1 MSHSSR
7 LTADE
12 RRHAIVAV
20 ATKVFAEK
28 GFHGTTTR
36 ELAKA
41 ARVSEALL
49 YKHFPS
55 KESLFTAMLE
65 TGAKGALSAVFKR
78 IMTLEPSTSTLV
90 IMVHFM
96 ISYYALG
103 DAANSPTSAINILQ
117 VRSLLADGE
126 FVRLRHKRF
135 ARAWIGKFDE
145 CLTRAI
151 KAGDVRESPVRRD
164 LRVWFIQHIAFSLM
178 LNLHPKTPA
187 IDYDADRE
195 SLIEQATWF
204 ALLGVG
210 FREQAIRRYFDPK
223 ALARL
228 TSSLDQAD
236 ERA

>member
-1 MSHSSR
+1 MNSSR

-12 RRHAIVAV
+12 RRNAIVES
-20 ATKVFAEK
+20 ATKVFAEN

-41 ARVSEALL
+41 AGVSEALL

-55 KESLFTAMLE
+55 KESLYTAMLAQ
-65 TGAKGALSAVFKR
+65 GANGALSAVFKR
-78 IMTLEPSTSTLV
+78 IMALEPSTATLTT
-90 IMVHFM
+90 MVHFM
-96 ISYYALG
+96 ISYYAIG
-103 DAANSPTSAINILQ
+103 DATDCSTSAMNILQ

-145 CLTRAI
+145 CLKLATDSGHV
-151 KAGDVRESPVRRD
+151 KETPVRRD
-164 LRVWFIQHIAFSLM
+164 LRVWFVQHIAFSLM

-195 SLIEQATWF
+195 TLIEQATWF
-204 ALLGVG
+204 ALLGIG
-210 FREQAIRRYFDPK
+210 FSDEAIGRYFDPK
-223 ALARL
+223 ALALL
-228 TSSLDQAD
+228 TP
-236 ERA
+236 

>member
-1 MSHSSR
+1 MTNSLR
-7 LTADE
+7 LSADA
-12 RRHAIVAV
+12 RRNAIVEA
-20 ATKVFAEK
+20 ATKVFAEN

-41 ARVSEALL
+41 AGVSEALL

-55 KESLFTAMLE
+55 KESLFTAMLA
-65 TGAKGALSAVFKR
+65 TGANGALSVAFKR

-103 DAANSPTSAINILQ
+103 DAADSPTSAMNILQ

-135 ARAWIGKFDE
+135 APAWIEKFDE
-145 CLTRAI
+145 CLKRATD
-151 KAGDVRESPVRRD
+151 AGDVKESPVRRD
-164 LRVWFIQHIAFSLM
+164 LRVWFVQHLAFSLM

-195 SLIEQATWF
+195 TLVRQATWF
-204 ALLGVG
+204 ALLGIG
-210 FREQAIRRYFDPK
+210 FREEAIRRNFNPEV
-223 ALARL
+223 LARL
-228 TSSLDQAD
+228 T
-236 ERA
+236 R

>member
-1 MSHSSR
+1 MTTSLR
-7 LTADE
+7 LSADE
-12 RRHAIVAV
+12 RRNAIVAA
-20 ATKVFAEK
+20 ATKVFAEH

-36 ELAKA
+36 ELANA
-41 ARVSEALL
+41 AGVSEALL

-55 KESLFTAMLE
+55 KESLFTAILAA
-65 TGAKGALSAVFKR
+65 GANGALSAVFKR

-96 ISYYALG
+96 ISYYAFA
-103 DAANSPTSAINILQ
+103 DAADSASSAMNILQ

-135 ARAWIGKFDE
+135 ARAWIAKFDE
-145 CLTRAI
+145 CLDRARD
-151 KAGDVRESPVRRD
+151 AGDVKEVPVRRD
-164 LRVWFIQHIAFSLM
+164 LRVWFVQHLAFSLM

-187 IDYDADRE
+187 IDYDADRQT
-195 SLIEQATWF
+195 LIEQATWF

-210 FREQAIRRYFDPK
+210 FHEEAIRRYFTPE

-228 TSSLDQAD
+228 AQ
-236 ERA
+236 

>member
-1 MSHSSR
+1 MNNSAR

-12 RRHAIVAV
+12 RRHAIVEA
-20 ATKVFAEK
+20 ATKVFAEN

-36 ELAKA
+36 ELARA
-41 ARVSEALL
+41 AGVSEALL

-55 KESLFTAMLE
+55 KESLFTAILA
-65 TGAKGALSAVFKR
+65 TGATGALSTVFKR
-78 IMTLEPSTSTLV
+78 IMALEPSTSTLV

-96 ISYYALG
+96 ISYYAIG
-103 DAANSPTSAINILQ
+103 DAADSPTSAMNILQ

-135 ARAWIGKFDE
+135 ARTWIAKFNE
-145 CLTRAI
+145 CLKHATA
-151 KAGDVRESPVRRD
+151 AGEVNEIPLRRD
-164 LRVWFIQHIAFSLM
+164 LRVWFVQHLAFSLM

-187 IDYDADRE
+187 IDYDADRDT
-195 SLIEQATWF
+195 LIEQATWF

-210 FREQAIRRYFDPK
+210 FREETIRRYFDPK

-228 TSSLDQAD
+228 TQ
-236 ERA
+236 

>member
-1 MSHSSR
+1 MNNSSR

-12 RRHAIVAV
+12 RRNAIVAA

-55 KESLFTAMLE
+55 KESLYSAMLAS
-65 TGAKGALSAVFKR
+65 GANGALSMAFKR
-78 IMTLEPSTSTLV
+78 IIALEPSTATLI

-96 ISYYALG
+96 ISYYVVR
-103 DAANSPTSAINILQ
+103 DAGASSTSALNILQ

-126 FVRLRHKRF
+126 FVRIRHKRF
-135 ARAWIGKFDE
+135 APAWIAKFDE
-145 CLTRAI
+145 CLKHAAE
-151 KAGDVRESPVRRD
+151 AGDLREAPMRRD
-164 LRVWFIQHIAFSLM
+164 LRVWFVQHIAFSLM
-178 LNLHPKTPA
+178 LNLHPKVPA

-195 SLIEQATWF
+195 TLIEQATWF

-210 FREQAIRRYFDPK
+210 LEERAIRRYFDPK
-223 ALARL
+223 ALALL
-228 TSSLDQAD
+228 TS
-236 ERA
+236 

>member
-1 MSHSSR
+1 MSNSSR

-12 RRHAIVAV
+12 RRSTIVDA
-20 ATKVFAEK
+20 ATKVFAEN

-41 ARVSEALL
+41 AGVSEALL

-55 KESLFTAMLE
+55 KESLYSAMLE
-65 TGAKGALSAVFKR
+65 AGANGALSAAFKR
-78 IMTLEPSTSTLV
+78 IMALEVSTVTLV
-90 IMVHFM
+90 TMVHFM
-96 ISYYALG
+96 ISYYALS
-103 DAANSPTSAINILQ
+103 DATQSPTSAMNILQ
-117 VRSLLADGE
+117 VRSLLEDGE

-145 CLTRAI
+145 CLKHATD
-151 KAGDVRESPVRRD
+151 AGDIEEVPVRRD
-164 LRVWFIQHIAFSLM
+164 LRVWFVQHIAFSLM

-195 SLIEQATWF
+195 TLIQQATWF
-204 ALLGVG
+204 ALRGVG
-210 FREQAIRRYFDPK
+210 FGEEAIRRYFDPT

-228 TSSLDQAD
+228 W
-236 ERA
+236 R

>member
-1 MSHSSR
+1 MSTSSR

-12 RRHAIVAV
+12 RRSAIVEA
-20 ATKVFAEK
+20 ATKVFAEN

-41 ARVSEALL
+41 AGVSEALL

-55 KESLFTAMLE
+55 KESLFSAMLA
-65 TGAKGALSAVFKR
+65 TGANGALSTVFKR
-78 IMTLEPSTSTLV
+78 IMALEASTATLV

-96 ISYYALG
+96 ISYYARS
-103 DAANSPTSAINILQ
+103 DAAEPSSSAINILQ

-135 ARAWIGKFDE
+135 APTWIAKFDE
-145 CLTRAI
+145 CLKQASN
-151 KAGDVRESPVRRD
+151 AGDLKEIPIRRD
-164 LRVWFIQHIAFSLM
+164 LRVWFVQHIAFSLM
-178 LNLHPKTPA
+178 LNLHPRLPA

-195 SLIEQATWF
+195 TLIEQATWF

-210 FREQAIRRYFDPK
+210 LRKSAIRRHYAPE

-228 TSSLDQAD
+228 TK
-236 ERA
+236 